1 MHKTFLQTKRSK
13 LFCHQ
18 VQLLTIYLLYL
29 FIYSIYLSTRNT
41 RKLSGCALASPPSR
55 TSGGWS
61 EAGGGAPAAP
71 GQTRGQGD
79 LGQSGDS

>member
-1 MHKTFLQTKRSK
+1 MEPDKTEQIILPSGKITHYLST
-13 LFCHQ
+13 LS
-18 VQLLTIYLLYL
+18 IYLLGTL
-29 FIYSIYLSTRNT
+29 EH
-41 RKLSGCALASPPSR
+41 SGCALASPPSR